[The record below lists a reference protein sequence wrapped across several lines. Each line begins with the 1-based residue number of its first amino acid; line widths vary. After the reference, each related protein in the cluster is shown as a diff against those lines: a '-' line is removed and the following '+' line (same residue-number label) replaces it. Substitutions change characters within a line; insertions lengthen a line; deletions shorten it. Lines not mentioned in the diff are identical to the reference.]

1 MKLHKIIIRALFVI
15 SLVAI
20 FAIPG
25 GVDSGTLG
33 LVPCIWL
40 ELLAIGTMVICGKAV
55 AND

>member
-15 SLVAI
+15 SLLAI
-20 FAIPG
+20 IAIPG

-40 ELLAIGTMVICGKAV
+40 ELLAMGTMLICGKLV
-55 AND
+55 EHD

>member
-20 FAIPG
+20 IAIPG

-40 ELLAIGTMVICGKAV
+40 ELLAMTTMVICGKAV

>member
-15 SLVAI
+15 SLLAI
-20 FAIPG
+20 IAIPG

-40 ELLAIGTMVICGKAV
+40 ELVAMGTMVICGKAV